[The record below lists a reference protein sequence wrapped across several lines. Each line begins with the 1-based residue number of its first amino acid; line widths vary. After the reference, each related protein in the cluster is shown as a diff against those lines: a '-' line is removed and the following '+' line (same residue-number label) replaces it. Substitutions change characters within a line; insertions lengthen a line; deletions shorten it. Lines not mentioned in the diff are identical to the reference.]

1 MIVISNK
8 WFIKFET
15 ICSVLKMLLHLKANL
30 DTQNIMPYW
39 IYYHLL
45 THNFITVLAKW
56 FVQKYDSYHF
66 EITYLWV
73 WLQDSSYRSKPQMS
87 NQFCCLVFRLE
98 SNIKLTMNYYNFI
111 CVKIEKY
118 LSNNITLDKCFM
130 LIFVLLKN
138 KYL

>member
-1 MIVISNK
+1 MKLSAVFWRCYCIWKQIL
-8 WFIKFET
+8 ITET
-15 ICSVLKMLLHLKANL
+15 SCP
-30 DTQNIMPYW
+30 TEFT
-39 IYYHLL
+39 YHLL